1 MSLFPRLHYGESM
14 IDFEKLTYFHREV
27 IFHTVGSSQGLEIVV
42 FDVKSVDAGGHKNRK
57 SSEKFKIMLESCKE
71 TSKLS
76 VDSFMDPYDRIV
88 PQK

>member
-14 IDFEKLTYFHREV
+14 IDFEKSTFFHREV
-27 IFHTVGSSQGLEIVV
+27 IFHTVRELPRAI

-57 SSEKFKIMLESCKE
+57 SSKKFKIMLESCKE

-76 VDSFMDPYDRIV
+76 VDIFLAS
-88 PQK
+88 